1 MITNK
6 ITKNLR
12 KDTIDKLMAYIK
24 TDSYA
29 ELSRV
34 LGHKSRQHLDNCLK
48 RGNIPTNRIINYAL
62 KEGIDLNWLFGQS
75 KFALFVL
82 SEEHNKTY
90 RKLIDVKHELKED

>member
-6 ITKNLR
+6 LSNKLR
-12 KDTIDKLMAYIK
+12 KDIIAKLMSHLK
-24 TDSYA
+24 TDNYS

-62 KEGIDLNWLFGQS
+62 KEGIDLSWLFGMY
-75 KFALFVL
+75 KAY
-82 SEEHNKTY
+82 H
-90 RKLIDVKHELKED
+90 KLIDVEHEIKED